1 MMTDNE
7 KIKRWLMMEGATM
20 VLFQHLAHCR
30 TKKQRAELA
39 ESAHTHAN
47 AAMYYSQD
55 IRKNIPRCDI
65 IKEVMRISSE
75 ALIDWYEEDKKDGED

>member
-1 MMTDNE
+1 MTDNE

-20 VLFQHLAHCR
+20 VLFQHLAHFG
-30 TKKQRAELA
+30 TKKQRTELLA
-39 ESAHTHAN
+39 EAAHTHAR
-47 AAMYYSQD
+47 AARYYSQD
-55 IRKNIPRCDI
+55 ILNNIPRCEI